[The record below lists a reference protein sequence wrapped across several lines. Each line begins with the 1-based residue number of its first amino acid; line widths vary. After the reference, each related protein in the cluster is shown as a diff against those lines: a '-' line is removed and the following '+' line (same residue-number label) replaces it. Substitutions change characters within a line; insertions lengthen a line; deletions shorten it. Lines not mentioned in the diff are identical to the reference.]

1 MTPSSSSKP
10 IGNGCSTLRTR
21 RTARAAEQAP
31 VAPILVDA
39 PAAAAALG
47 ISERAFHSLRKRSD
61 FPGDA
66 TVVFGPHCVRFR
78 LEALH
83 AFALV
88 LASVTQIQRAQPG
101 GRGSPR
107 EQQRSAEV
115 EARRGALVDGGSR
128 GDGSG
133 S

>member
-1 MTPSSSSKP
+1 MPSSSSKP

-21 RTARAAEQAP
+21 GTARVAALAP

-39 PAAAAALG
+39 PAAAAALR
-47 ISERAFHSLRKRSD
+47 ISERAFHGLRKRSD
-61 FPGDA
+61 FPRDA

-83 AFALV
+83 AFALL
-88 LASVTQIQRAQPG
+88 LASTAQIESGQPVGRA
-101 GRGSPR
+101 SPR
-107 EQQRSAEV
+107 EQAGTAEG
-115 EARRGALVDGGSR
+115 EARRGALMDSGGQ
-128 GDGSG
+128 GDRSG

>member
-1 MTPSSSSKP
+1 MPSSSSKP

-21 RTARAAEQAP
+21 GTARAAACAP

-39 PAAAAALG
+39 IAAAAALG
-47 ISERAFHSLRKRSD
+47 ISERAFHGLRKRSD
-61 FPGDA
+61 FPRDA

-83 AFALV
+83 TFAHF
-88 LASVTQIQRAQPG
+88 LASTAQMENGQPG
-101 GRGSPR
+101 DRTSPR
-107 EQQRSAEV
+107 EQQGTAEG
-115 EARRGALVDGGSR
+115 EGRQGAVMDGGP

>member
-1 MTPSSSSKP
+1 MASSSSKP

-21 RTARAAEQAP
+21 ATARAATCAP

-47 ISERAFHSLRKRSD
+47 VSERAFHGLRKRSD
-61 FPGDA
+61 FPRDA

-78 LEALH
+78 LEALY
-83 AFALV
+83 AFAHF
-88 LASVTQIQRAQPG
+88 LASTAQIESGQPG
-101 GRGSPR
+101 GRGRPR
-107 EQQRSAEV
+107 EQQRTAEG
-115 EARRGALVDGGSR
+115 EGRRGALMDGG
-128 GDGSG
+128 GPGNGSG